1 MKLTKSRL
9 KQLIKEELSYLKEA
23 ADIPSDILST
33 TLGGMMGDFKDNM
46 LRADRHKA
54 AAQQI
59 IDKGLWDEYEA
70 MAMQVKKDRPDK
82 FLEPQIYLDNQEHFR
97 KQYPNLT
104 SGTETASKPSSKKA
118 AAIDAINQ
126 MHTQLRSLD
135 KLFKKNPQLRM
146 SYEAA
151 LAAIND
157 LNNKLKPNVHSL

>member
-9 KQLIKEELSYLKEA
+9 KRIIKEELSHIAEA

-33 TLGGMMGDFKDNM
+33 TLGGMMGNFKDNM

-70 MAMQVKKDRPDK
+70 MAMQVKQDRPDK

-104 SGTETASKPSSKKA
+104 SGAETTSMPSSKKA
-118 AAIDAINQ
+118 AAVDAINQ
-126 MHTQLRSLD
+126 MHAQLRSLD
-135 KLFKKNPQLRM
+135 KMFRKDPQLRM

-157 LNNKLKPNVHSL
+157 LNNKLK